1 MGNDNKIKIQN
12 PQEIHDKV
20 MLFLGDE
27 LTSLHKSSSDQ
38 LYDIESEYEKTKKN
52 RSAYTTVALVLCC
65 LIVGG
70 LAFTMTKFIN
80 TSNKEIAVSLQEFDD
95 LNLKNLLDTVST
107 AQVNYDNAVKNKAI
121 IEAEMEVRL
130 KNAQDSYDNDV
141 FVLDSM
147 KFSSKKRYNKELD
160 IIKARYRENV
170 KAVHDEFD
178 QQVIFAD
185 KEVEAYKAQL
195 AEFDAA
201 KVASAREQEKAL
213 DTERK
218 LRDLEQKRLTE
229 KYEKRIAE
237 LNDKNSK
244 MQKKHTED
252 IRNSVVTV
260 SQKYQAEIAT
270 LDPQLNDENAN
281 EIILAA
287 EENPKDDVDSSLFI
301 SENSSSQDAA
311 LEVILTEYQKI
322 YDDYKYLDDE
332 IASLPLKNS
341 IPNYKKATRNLVNQ
355 MGETF
360 LSTTTDFYKENLNL
374 NNKVQKLSSDLQK
387 EQKITEEKLE
397 NQRENYESVLVN
409 LLTVAKTNAII
420 TKIENEQIDV
430 FVAPKA
436 AYLITTEGANA
447 EFKADK
453 TIKGKIFRNEKG
465 KYYFEVGSDKEGNKF
480 EVDFSKIEPG
490 LTVKILSK

>member
-170 KAVHDEFD
+170 KSVHDEFD
-178 QQVIFAD
+178 QQVIFAE

-287 EENPKDDVDSSLFI
+287 EENPKDDVDSALFI

-311 LEVILTEYQKI
+311 LEVILTEYQQI

-360 LSTTTDFYKENLNL
+360 LQTTTEYYEKNEELTSTL
-374 NNKVQKLSSDLQK
+374 KAERQEHETKLDKIQSDYEVILQ
-387 EQKITEEKLE
+387 
-397 NQRENYESVLVN
+397 S
-409 LLTVAKTNAII
+409 LLPSAKTNAII
-420 TKIENEQIDV
+420 TSTDGVNQIDIYV
-430 FVAPKA
+430 LPKA
-436 AYLITTEGANA
+436 AYLITSEGADA

-465 KYYFEVGSDKEGNKF
+465 KYYFEIGTDKEGNRLQ
-480 EVDFSKIEPG
+480 VDFSKVEPG
-490 LTVKILSK
+490 LAVKILSK